1 MTNALLNIIGSVM
14 ALILCIPTYAFAM
27 GSSEIAGAVL
37 GYGIMI
43 MLVAIIIFL
52 ICREIICWY
61 FKINLQ
67 VQLATE
73 AIKHQDTIVKLLQ
86 EIRDNSSGST
96 ITKSTTPSAN
106 QVTVCSKCNKVYD
119 GNLSGQYCTECG
131 SMLS

>member
-1 MTNALLNIIGSVM
+1 MKNSLWNIMGIVMTVV
-14 ALILCIPTYAFAM
+14 LCAPTYAFAM
-27 GSSEIAGAVL
+27 ANIPEAIG
-37 GYGIMI
+37 GYGI
-43 MLVAIIIFL
+43 IIIMTCIVIWFA
-52 ICREIICWY
+52 IRELRCWY
-61 FKINLQ
+61 WKVNLQ
-67 VQLATE
+67 VELETE
-73 AIKHQDTIVKLLQ
+73 TIKHQDTIIKLLQ